1 MIFIVWVD
9 NIMTPVVGGFGLGR
23 ETTQI
28 FFWGEIISVSHG
40 KMVMY
45 PNQDFMVHVL
55 CKLLSTAQMEP
66 EPVRSW
72 KKVSGF
78 HTSIYK
84 PVDIFIIDICFGFFQ
99 PTIFQGRIPRT

>member
-1 MIFIVWVD
+1 MRNYPDF
-9 NIMTPVVGGFGLGR
+9 FG
-23 ETTQI
+23 
-28 FFWGEIISVSHG
+28 GEIISVSHG
-40 KMVMY
+40 NMVLY
-45 PNQDFMVHVL
+45 SNQDFMVHVP

-84 PVDIFIIDICFGFFQ
+84 PVDIFIDICFCFFSQ
-99 PTIFQGRIPRT
+99 LFFRGVYLEPRGSLFWSEFWP